1 MDQSYLIGVG
11 MSSKLK
17 HHEKNIG
24 DLDIYYDDD
33 YVQITVDGETA
44 IYMPR
49 AKENGLFELTLSLI
63 RLIKFEGE

>member
-1 MDQSYLIGVG
+1 

>member
-1 MDQSYLIGVG
+1 
-11 MSSKLK
+11 MSSKLQ
-17 HHEKNIG
+17 HHEKTIG
-24 DLDIYYDDD
+24 DLDVYYDDD
-33 YVQITVDGETA
+33 YLQITVDGETA